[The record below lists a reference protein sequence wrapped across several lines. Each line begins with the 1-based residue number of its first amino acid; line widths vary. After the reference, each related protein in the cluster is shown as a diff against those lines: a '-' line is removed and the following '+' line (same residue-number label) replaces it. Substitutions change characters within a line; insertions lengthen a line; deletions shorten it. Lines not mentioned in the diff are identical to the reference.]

1 MILAKSVFGMTEDIW
16 SAPGAAPEAA
26 RQVERRAVELTV
38 ARPWWR
44 QRWTMIL
51 AGFVVA
57 VGAGFI
63 FAYAMQAR
71 VDWHG
76 GLAWERQLILDI
88 PRPLPASL
96 DTLMMVIPWFG
107 TNITLTP
114 IVVGL
119 AIWLWRVKRRRD
131 LAMRLLIVQ
140 AGSYLLNFALK
151 ESFDRA
157 RPELV
162 ERRGW
167 YSWSAYPSGHAI
179 AGIAVLLTLAFI
191 LRRERGVTW
200 PVVAA
205 LLIVTG
211 NLYSRLYLGVHWP
224 TDVIGGALVGAVWL
238 TATSYAFRYRTR
250 EARLRRATDVE

>member
-1 MILAKSVFGMTEDIW
+1 MIEDTW
-16 SAPGAAPEAA
+16 AAPAA
-26 RQVERRAVELTV
+26 ADDAAGEVERRTVELPV
-38 ARPWWR
+38 SRPWWR
-44 QRWTMIL
+44 QRWMLIL
-51 AGFVVA
+51 GGFALA

-63 FAYAMQAR
+63 YALAVQSR
-71 VDWHG
+71 VNWHD
-76 GLAWERQLILDI
+76 GLAWERQVILDI
-88 PRPLPASL
+88 PRPMPAAL
-96 DTLMMVIPWFG
+96 DTLLMVVPWFG

-114 IVVGL
+114 IVIGL

-157 RPELV
+157 RPEIV

-179 AGIAVLLTLAFI
+179 AGIAVLLTLAFV
-191 LRRERGVTW
+191 LRRERGITW

-205 LLIVTG
+205 LLIITG

-238 TATSYAFRYRTR
+238 TATSFAFRYRTP
-250 EARLRRATDVE
+250 EAKRRRVTDWS